1 MKKPF
6 FLTTFCIALIS
17 ILLPGCAAVG
27 DIFKAG
33 FWSGIIIV
41 GLIIALIL
49 FLIGRSKKS

>member
-1 MKKPF
+1 MKKSF
-6 FLTTFCIALIS
+6 FLTNFSIALIAVF
-17 ILLPGCAAVG
+17 LPGCAAVG